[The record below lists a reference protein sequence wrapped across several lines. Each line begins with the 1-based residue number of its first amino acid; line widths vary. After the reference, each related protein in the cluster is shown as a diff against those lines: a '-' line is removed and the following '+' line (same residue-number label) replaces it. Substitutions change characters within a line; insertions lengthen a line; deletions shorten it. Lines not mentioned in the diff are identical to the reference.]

1 MAYARRS
8 DVTVYARR
16 SDVRVYAQRSDVT
29 LHARR
34 SDVTVHARG
43 SDVTVYARR
52 SDVTVYDRS
61 KRRECTV
68 KLPGQQLVEQKV
80 TDRVVPRTKG
90 HRQSGTADK
99 RSPTEWYRG
108 HKLTDRVVPRTKAH
122 RQSGTAKKKLTADR
136 WFPDFHVL
144 STTQCHLKTN

>member
-34 SDVTVHARG
+34 SDVTVHAG
-43 SDVTVYARR
+43 G

-61 KRRECTV
+61 KRRECKV
-68 KLPGQQLVEQKV
+68 KLPGQKLVEQKV
-80 TDRVVPRTKG
+80 TDRVVPRT
-90 HRQSGTADK
+90 
-99 RSPTEWYRG
+99 
-108 HKLTDRVVPRTKAH
+108 
-122 RQSGTAKKKLTADR
+122 
-136 WFPDFHVL
+136 
-144 STTQCHLKTN
+144 